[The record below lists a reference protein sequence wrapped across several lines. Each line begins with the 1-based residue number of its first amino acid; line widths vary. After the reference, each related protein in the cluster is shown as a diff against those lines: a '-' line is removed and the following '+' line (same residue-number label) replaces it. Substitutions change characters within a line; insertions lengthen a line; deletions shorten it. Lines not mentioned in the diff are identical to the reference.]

1 MYAIENWIQVL
12 WTLQRREE
20 DGMVWGWFV
29 ENSGRGREGW
39 STHMMAD
46 VLQYPRSYS
55 TIFQQKKVYF
65 VLWESKQ
72 RALYIY

>member
-1 MYAIENWIQVL
+1 MNVATQGK
-12 WTLQRREE
+12 R
-20 DGMVWGWFV
+20 MGWFGGDLWRIRAGV
-29 ENSGRGREGW
+29 ERDGVP
-39 STHMMAD
+39 TD